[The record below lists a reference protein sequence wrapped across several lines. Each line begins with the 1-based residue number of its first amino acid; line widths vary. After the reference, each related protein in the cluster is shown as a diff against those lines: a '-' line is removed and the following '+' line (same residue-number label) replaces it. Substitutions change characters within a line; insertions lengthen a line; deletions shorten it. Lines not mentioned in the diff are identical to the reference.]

1 MMNIG
6 LLRQLAQYIYPTV
19 RSSIGPHATDCLVS
33 IVVIF
38 QVDVPLLFVWIER
51 LCRSMIVYDRRSY
64 LLDDA
69 NVERGHMRC
78 DG

>member
-1 MMNIG
+1 M
-6 LLRQLAQYIYPTV
+6 
-19 RSSIGPHATDCLVS
+19 S

-38 QVDVPLLFVWIER
+38 QVDVPLLFVSRER

-78 DG
+78 DGYPQTIQVFSFIVLGDGASY